1 MTKNKPVSNLKN
13 KFSKSV
19 ALSSKLQTNHTDNIE
34 SKLDEA
40 DLKSKTD
47 STRYTHNEVFSF
59 IRKKIMAYQSFRL
72 RRKLLY
78 ASNAMYLIHSNF
90 GSRFIF
96 SWIGLQNKFE
106 SLNPILLSFNKRSC
120 SFRRIFN
127 ISTLHLRGCP
137 DLWGQFTDFLSAPST
152 ASTLTAGGLP
162 AAFSSLICCAI
173 CQWQKNKI

>member
-40 DLKSKTD
+40 DLQAKID
-47 STRYTHNEVFSF
+47 SSRYTHNEVFSF

-96 SWIGLQNKFE
+96 S
-106 SLNPILLSFNKRSC
+106 
-120 SFRRIFN
+120 
-127 ISTLHLRGCP
+127 
-137 DLWGQFTDFLSAPST
+137 
-152 ASTLTAGGLP
+152 
-162 AAFSSLICCAI
+162 
-173 CQWQKNKI
+173 